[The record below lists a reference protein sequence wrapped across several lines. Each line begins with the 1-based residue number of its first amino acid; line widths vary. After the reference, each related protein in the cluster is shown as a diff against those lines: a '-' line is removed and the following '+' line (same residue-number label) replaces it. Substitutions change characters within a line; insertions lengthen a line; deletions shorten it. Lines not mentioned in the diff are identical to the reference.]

1 MKGDTSLF
9 RHAKLPYLAL
19 LVTAVG
25 GGLVAGSG
33 YLIHILRNNPTI
45 VLRNKKEN
53 PCMF

>member
-25 GGLVAGSG
+25 AGSG